1 MVYVAAQIVIGIG
14 FIGAGVIHKE
24 GASVHGLTTVASLG
38 TVAGLGMAFG
48 MDFYRLGLIA
58 TLLVLV
64 SRTFNEPA
72 VNSDRIGR

>member
-1 MVYVAAQIVIGIG
+1 
-14 FIGAGVIHKE
+14 
-24 GASVHGLTTVASLG
+24 LTTAASLW

-72 VNSDRIGR
+72 VNSDRIVR